1 MSLPPPRKVG
11 AISIILLVV
20 ATLTL
25 VLFAIRRDRLL
36 AAGQTLQFDDFFF
49 TLVDA
54 KRPGPIETGAELAA
68 DPMVHY
74 VVTLKIDNRA
84 MRVPFRFSDQ
94 SLAVIEQSEGRRYYV
109 NAADQKAQDDA
120 AGNHSAGPIFLKAGE
135 SATREYIFRVPASVV
150 APRMRIA
157 PGGWSGL
164 IIDRLLTGTKEF
176 QLP

>member
-11 AISIILLVV
+11 VTSIILLVV
-20 ATLTL
+20 VTLSL

-54 KRPGPIETGAELAA
+54 KRSGPLDTGPDLAA
-68 DPMVHY
+68 DPMVRY

-84 MRVPFRFSDQ
+84 KRVPFRFSDQ
-94 SLAVIEQSEGRRYYV
+94 SLAIIEQTEGRRYYV
-109 NAADQKAQDDA
+109 NAADQKALLDA
-120 AGNHSAGPIFLKAGE
+120 VGDHPPDPLFLKAGE
-135 SATREYIFRVPASVV
+135 SATREYIIRVPAGVV

-157 PGGWSGL
+157 PGGWGGL
-164 IIDRLLTGTKEF
+164 IIDRLLMGTKEF